1 MLLET
6 IKLALTAI
14 WRNALRS
21 VLTLLGVMIGVAAV
35 IALVTLGQGT
45 TAEVSNSISSL
56 GSNLLVLRPGQMS
69 RGPTAYGIPAFKMT
83 DGTRTYGV
91 VYRGITP
98 DTFTDSVD
106 VVVEGRLGHD
116 QVFHA
121 TTLLAKCASRYE
133 NAPDR
138 PARVQT

>member
-1 MLLET
+1 VKATTKFLT
-6 IKLALTAI
+6 GGALI
-14 WRNALRS
+14 
-21 VLTLLGVMIGVAAV
+21 LGVAGYLMA
-35 IALVTLGQGT
+35 
-45 TAEVSNSISSL
+45 NSISKTATYYLTPTELSTKVSSDPTFYNTGVKVGARVVS
-56 GSNLLVLRPGQMS
+56 GSIVRQPGG
-69 RGPTAYGIPAFKMT
+69 RETAFKIT
-83 DGTRTYGV
+83 DGTHTYGV

>member
-1 MLLET
+1 MKASTKFLT
-6 IKLALTAI
+6 GGALI
-14 WRNALRS
+14 
-21 VLTLLGVMIGVAAV
+21 LGVAGYLMA
-35 IALVTLGQGT
+35 
-45 TAEVSNSISSL
+45 SSISKTATYYLTPSEL
-56 GSNLLVLRPGQMS
+56 SSKVATDPTFYNTGVKVGARVVSGSIVREPGGRETMF
-69 RGPTAYGIPAFKMT
+69 RMT
-83 DGTRTYGV
+83 DGARTYGV

-138 PARVQT
+138 PARTQT

>member
-1 MLLET
+1 MASSITRTGTYYLTPTELAGKISADPTFYQPGVKVGARVVPGSIVRTPGGRET
-6 IKLALTAI
+6 
-14 WRNALRS
+14 
-21 VLTLLGVMIGVAAV
+21 M
-35 IALVTLGQGT
+35 
-45 TAEVSNSISSL
+45 
-56 GSNLLVLRPGQMS
+56 
-69 RGPTAYGIPAFKMT
+69 FKMT
-83 DGTRTYGV
+83 DGTRTYPV
-91 VYRGITP
+91 IYRGITP

-138 PARVQT
+138 PAATGA